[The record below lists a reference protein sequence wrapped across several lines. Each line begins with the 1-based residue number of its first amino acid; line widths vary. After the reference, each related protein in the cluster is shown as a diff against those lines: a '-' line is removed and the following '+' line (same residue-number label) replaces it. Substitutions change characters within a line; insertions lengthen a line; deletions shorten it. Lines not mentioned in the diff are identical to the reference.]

1 MQSIKYLTKDG
12 YIILN
17 KNGNTY
23 LGKHANDILMIF
35 IRHKIR
41 THEEEKNILEFAV
54 KENKLIK
61 EQP

>member
-1 MQSIKYLTKDG
+1 MKVIKYITQDG

-35 IRHKIR
+35 IRHKIN
-41 THEEEKNILEFAV
+41 TYESQKDVLNFAV

-61 EQP
+61 EQL

>member
-1 MQSIKYLTKDG
+1 MQGIKYLTNDG

-35 IRHKIR
+35 IRHKIN
-41 THEEEKNILEFAV
+41 THESQKDFLTLSV
-54 KENKLIK
+54 KENRLIK
-61 EQP
+61 EQL

>member
-1 MQSIKYLTKDG
+1 MQSIKYLTQDG

-23 LGKHANDILMIF
+23 LGKYANDILMIF

-41 THEEEKNILEFAV
+41 TYEEEKNILEFAV

-61 EQP
+61 EQL